1 MSGEIIFIVDICN
14 TIKSVQMHEERLKLN
29 LPSSGAVRSM
39 IITEKQ
45 YASMN
50 ILTGK
55 RKKKKTHLI
64 LK

>member
-1 MSGEIIFIVDICN
+1 
-14 TIKSVQMHEERLKLN
+14 MHEERLKLN

-55 RKKKKTHLI
+55 RKKKEKTHLI